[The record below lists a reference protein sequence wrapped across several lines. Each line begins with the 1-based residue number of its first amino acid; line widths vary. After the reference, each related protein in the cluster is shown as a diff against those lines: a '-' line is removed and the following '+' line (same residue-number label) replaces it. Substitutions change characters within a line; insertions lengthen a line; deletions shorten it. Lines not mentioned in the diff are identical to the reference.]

1 MPRTDVYLK
10 VELSHGPDEDAAALA
25 ADICRMLRKQYA
37 VRAAEV
43 QSVHARTEDQPK
55 ISR

>member
-10 VELSHGPDEDAAALA
+10 VELSHSRDEDAAALA
-25 ADICRMLRKQYA
+25 AELCRMLRKQYA

-43 QSVHARTEDQPK
+43 QSVHPRTEDQPK
-55 ISR
+55 SSL